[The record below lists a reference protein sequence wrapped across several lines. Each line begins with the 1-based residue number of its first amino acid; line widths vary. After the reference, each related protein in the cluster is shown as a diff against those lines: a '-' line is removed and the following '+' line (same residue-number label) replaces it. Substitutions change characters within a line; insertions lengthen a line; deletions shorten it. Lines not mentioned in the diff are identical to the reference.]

1 MKAFLVELQNQP
13 GGLARL
19 AEALAERGINITA
32 IGGAA
37 SSGGSSTI
45 GLMTNDEPGARSALE
60 GAGFSVRLIDIVGI
74 TLPNQPG
81 TLAGAARRLANAG
94 INIELLLATGI
105 QGADVSVAIG
115 VDDIEAAREA
125 LGELASSPA

>member
-1 MKAFLVELQNQP
+1 MKAFLVDLENQP
-13 GGLARL
+13 GQLARL
-19 AEALAERGINITA
+19 SEALGERGINITG

-45 GLMTNDEPGARSALE
+45 GLLTNDEPGTRSALE
-60 GAGFSVRLIDIVGI
+60 GAGFSVREMDVVGI

-94 INIELLLATGI
+94 INIELLLPTGI
-105 QGADVSVAIG
+105 QGSDVNVAIG
-115 VDDIEAAREA
+115 VADVEAAREA
-125 LGELASSPA
+125 LGELTSARV